1 MKDIVINTI
10 LDSMNGD
17 TAYLTDMW
25 EKCVDEKRKR
35 YPRNKFSSVLEKMQ
49 QLGYLKKQGYKTE
62 ITFTK
67 IEFLDTAD
75 HVGFINDVIFTN
87 ESLITKSL
95 KKLDSKK
102 IFIEI
107 SKDLNSQKLNKL
119 ILKDY
124 DLLLKGIT
132 NMLELSSSLLLTIEN
147 TENIELKKELK
158 LCFKQ
163 IKEFLDESNETLM
176 KFRGS
181 NERIVLQRILNNK
194 IPKPG
199 CLKI

>member
-1 MKDIVINTI
+1 MKDIAINTI

-25 EKCVDEKRKR
+25 ENCVDEKRKR
-35 YPRNKFSSVLEKMQ
+35 YPRNKFSSVLEKMEEF
-49 QLGYLKKQGYKTE
+49 GYLKKQGYKTE
-62 ITFTK
+62 ITLTK
-67 IEFLDTAD
+67 LQFIDTAD
-75 HVGFINDVIFTN
+75 HMGFINNIIFTN
-87 ESLITKSL
+87 ESLINKSL

-102 IFIEI
+102 IFIDI

-124 DLLLKGIT
+124 DLLIKGIT
-132 NMLELSSSLLLTIEN
+132 SMLELSSSVLLTIKN
-147 TENIELKKELK
+147 TENTELKKELK
-158 LCFKQ
+158 FSFKQ
-163 IKEFLDESNETLM
+163 IKEFLDESNEILM

>member
-1 MKDIVINTI
+1 MKDISINSI
-10 LDSMNGD
+10 LDSMNGE

-35 YPRNKFSSVLEKMQ
+35 YPRNKFSLVLKKMEE
-49 QLGYLKKQGYKTE
+49 LGYLKKQGYKTE

-67 IEFLDTAD
+67 IEFIDTAD
-75 HVGFINDVIFTN
+75 HVGFINDIIFTN

-102 IFIEI
+102 IFVEI

-124 DLLLKGIT
+124 DLLVNGIT
-132 NMLELSSSLLLTIEN
+132 SMLELSSSLLLTIEN

-158 LCFKQ
+158 SCFNE

-181 NERIVLQRILNNK
+181 NERIVLQRILTNK

>member
-1 MKDIVINTI
+1 MKDIAINAI

-25 EKCVDEKRKR
+25 ENCVDEKRKR
-35 YPRNKFSSVLEKMQ
+35 YPRNKFSLVLKKMEE
-49 QLGYLKKQGYKTE
+49 LGYLKKQGYKTE

-67 IEFLDTAD
+67 IEFIDTAD
-75 HVGFINDVIFTN
+75 HVGFINDIIFTN
-87 ESLITKSL
+87 ESLIAKSL

-124 DLLLKGIT
+124 DLFIKGVT
-132 NMLELSSSLLLTIEN
+132 DMLELSSSLLLTIEN
-147 TENIELKKELK
+147 TENIDLKKELK

>member
-1 MKDIVINTI
+1 MKDISINSI
-10 LDSMNGD
+10 LDSMNGE

-35 YPRNKFSSVLEKMQ
+35 YPRNKFSLVLKKMEE
-49 QLGYLKKQGYKTE
+49 LGYLKKQGYKTE

-67 IEFLDTAD
+67 IEFIDTAD
-75 HVGFINDVIFTN
+75 HVGFINDFIFTN
-87 ESLITKSL
+87 ESLIAKSL

-124 DLLLKGIT
+124 DLFIKGVT
-132 NMLELSSSLLLTIEN
+132 DMLELSSSLLLTIEN
-147 TENIELKKELK
+147 TENIDLKKELK

>member
-1 MKDIVINTI
+1 MKDISINSI
-10 LDSMNGD
+10 LDSMNGE

-35 YPRNKFSSVLEKMQ
+35 YPRNKFSLVLKKMEE
-49 QLGYLKKQGYKTE
+49 LGYLKKQGYKTE

-67 IEFLDTAD
+67 IEFIDTAD
-75 HVGFINDVIFTN
+75 HVGFINDFIFTN
-87 ESLITKSL
+87 ESLIAKSL

-119 ILKDY
+119 ILNDY
-124 DLLLKGIT
+124 DLFIKGVT

-147 TENIELKKELK
+147 TENIDLKKELK